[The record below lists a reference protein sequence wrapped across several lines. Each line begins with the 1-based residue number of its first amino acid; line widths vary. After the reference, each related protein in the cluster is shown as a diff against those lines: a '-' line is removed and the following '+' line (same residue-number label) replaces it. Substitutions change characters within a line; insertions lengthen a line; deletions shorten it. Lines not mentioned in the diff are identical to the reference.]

1 MQRAEQILQAMRK
14 MGEKRIPLTRVYRC
28 LFSGDL
34 FLTAYDKIGRNKG
47 ALTPGTEDDTPDGM
61 NIERIRR
68 LIEQLRYERFR
79 FRPVRRTHIPKKSG
93 GSRPLGIP
101 NFSEKLVQEALR
113 LLLEAYYEPRFSEN
127 SHGFR
132 PGRGCHTALKH
143 IQDKFRG
150 ATWFIE
156 GDIRGC
162 FDNVDHEV
170 LMEILSRDIQDGRLL
185 NLIRMGLQAGYMED
199 WQYHRTY
206 SGTPQGGILSPLLAN
221 IYLHELD
228 TFIEQ
233 ELIPKYM
240 RGKRRAPNPEYRRL
254 GYHIKCA
261 REQGDDERVRELEQQ
276 RRQLPSQDTHDPGF
290 RRLQYCRYAD
300 DFILGFIGPKS
311 EAEEI
316 KATIGAFL
324 KEKLHLEMSESKTL
338 ITHARTEHA
347 RFLGYAISVYHAN
360 DKRAA
365 RTGTPTK
372 TRSVNGHIRLGIP
385 FGRVDEFA
393 QRYQRNGKPI
403 HEAGLL
409 FYSDAEI
416 IEVYQQRFRGLA
428 EYYKYAVDRSH
439 LGKLKYVMEV
449 ALTKTLANKFRTS
462 VARIYRKY
470 KGTQTVND
478 YTYKTLQVEVP
489 TKRGMRCI
497 YWGAIP
503 LRVVKPGTEPMDDDI
518 RRRDWPVST
527 RTDLVQRLLAGKCE
541 VCGSEENC
549 DVHHIHKLADLKKRW
564 QGRREKPAW
573 VVRMIALQR
582 KTLVVCPKCHVDIHS
597 GNPTPKKRS
606 G

>member
-1 MQRAEQILQAMRK
+1 
-14 MGEKRIPLTRVYRC
+14 
-28 LFSGDL
+28 
-34 FLTAYDKIGRNKG
+34 
-47 ALTPGTEDDTPDGM
+47 
-61 NIERIRR
+61 
-68 LIEQLRYERFR
+68 
-79 FRPVRRTHIPKKSG
+79 
-93 GSRPLGIP
+93 
-101 NFSEKLVQEALR
+101 
-113 LLLEAYYEPRFSEN
+113 
-127 SHGFR
+127 
-132 PGRGCHTALKH
+132 
-143 IQDKFRG
+143 
-150 ATWFIE
+150 
-156 GDIRGC
+156 
-162 FDNVDHEV
+162 
-170 LMEILSRDIQDGRLL
+170 MEILARDIQDGRLL
-185 NLIRMGLQAGYMED
+185 NLIRMGLEAGYMED

-233 ELIPKYM
+233 ELIPKFM
-240 RGKRRAPNPEYRRL
+240 RGKRRARNLEYRRL
-254 GYHIKCA
+254 GYRIGCA
-261 REQGDDERVRELEQQ
+261 RERGDDERVRELEQQ

-316 KATIGAFL
+316 KAAIGAFL
-324 KEKLHLEMSESKTL
+324 KEKLHLEMSEPKTL

-347 RFLGYAISVYHAN
+347 RFLGYAISVYHSN
-360 DKRAA
+360 DKMTA
-365 RTGTPTK
+365 RTGTRTK

-385 FGRVDEFA
+385 YGRVDEFA
-393 QRYQRNGKPI
+393 KRYQRNGKPI

-428 EYYKYAVDRSH
+428 EYYKYAVDRCH

-489 TKRGMRCI
+489 TKKGTRCI

-503 LRVVKPGTEPMDDDI
+503 LRVVKPGTEPIDDDI

-564 QGRREKPAW
+564 RGRKEKPAW

-582 KTLVVCPKCHVDIHS
+582 KTLVVCPRCHADIHA
-597 GNPTPKKRS
+597 GRPTPKKRT
-606 G
+606 